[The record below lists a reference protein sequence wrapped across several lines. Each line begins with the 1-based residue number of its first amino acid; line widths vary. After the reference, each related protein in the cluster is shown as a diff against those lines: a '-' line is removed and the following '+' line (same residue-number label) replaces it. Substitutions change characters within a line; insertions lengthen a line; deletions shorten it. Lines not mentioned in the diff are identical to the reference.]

1 MINNLDQTESKS
13 KAESKQTHGDRDQLD
28 DRKVRILKAI
38 IANYLETG
46 EPVGS
51 RTISKFTD
59 LNLSSATI
67 RNEMSDLEEM
77 GYLVQP
83 YTSAGRVPTDKGYR
97 FYVDLMLLEKEQEKE
112 QEKEREKEREI
123 ELKKAEAAG
132 NSANAD
138 IDDERDLRPEET
150 RGALLERVDK
160 LEALL
165 KQVAKV
171 LAYNT
176 QYATMVTTPQLRN
189 RQVKFIQ
196 LSQVD
201 ENDLVAVI
209 VVGDNVARNKLIHVD
224 RSLSNEEVLKLNLL
238 LNTFLTGA
246 SLNEINLE
254 LMQAMRRQAGEYADI
269 LESVFEG
276 IVDAVHDAEEMQIY
290 TSGTSNILRYGE
302 LSDMQKATALLETLE
317 DKQGLEPLVDE
328 AMKSGKKDGD
338 GIQIYIGEES
348 PMQNMKDYSIVTSTY
363 ELPEGAKGTIGIIGP
378 KRMDYKK
385 VVQTLKDL
393 TDELDS
399 IFRNSNRKSSAKPV
413 AEPDQTDPD

>member
-1 MINNLDQTESKS
+1 MLDE
-13 KAESKQTHGDRDQLD
+13 
-28 DRKVRILKAI
+28 RKVVILKAI
-38 IANYLETG
+38 ISNYLETG

-51 RTISKFTD
+51 RTISKYTD

-77 GYLVQP
+77 GYIIQP
-83 YTSAGRVPTDKGYR
+83 HTSAGRIPTDKGYR
-97 FYVDLMLLEKEQEKE
+97 FYVDSMMAEKNESVQEH
-112 QEKEREKEREI
+112 
-123 ELKKAEAAG
+123 G
-132 NSANAD
+132 V
-138 IDDERDLRPEET
+138 
-150 RGALLERVDK
+150 LLERVDK
-160 LEALL
+160 LESLL

-176 QYATMVTTPQLRN
+176 QYATLVSSPQMRN

-201 ENDLVAVI
+201 DEDLVAVI
-209 VVGDNVARNKLIHVD
+209 VVGDNVAKNQLIHVN
-224 RSLSNEEVLKLNLL
+224 RPLSNEEVLKLNLL

-246 SLNEINLE
+246 SVNEINIE

-276 IVDAVHDAEEMQIY
+276 IVDAVHQAEEMQIY

-302 LSDMQKATALLETLE
+302 LGDVNKASALLETLE
-317 DKQGLEPLVDE
+317 DKNGLESLLDQTNNQDE
-328 AMKSGKKDGD
+328 DGD

-348 PMQNMKDYSIVTSTY
+348 PVQNMKDYSIVTSTY
-363 ELPEGAKGTIGIIGP
+363 ALPEGAKGTIGIIGP

-385 VVQTLKDL
+385 VVQTLKNL
-393 TDELDS
+393 TDELDT
-399 IFRNSNRKSSAKPV
+399 IFRKNEKKG
-413 AEPDQTDPD
+413 

>member
-1 MINNLDQTESKS
+1 MLDE
-13 KAESKQTHGDRDQLD
+13 
-28 DRKVRILKAI
+28 RKVVILKAI
-38 IANYLETG
+38 ISNYLETG

-51 RTISKFTD
+51 RTISKYTD

-77 GYLVQP
+77 GYIIQP
-83 YTSAGRVPTDKGYR
+83 HTSAGRIPTDKGYR
-97 FYVDLMLLEKEQEKE
+97 FYVDSMMAEKNESVQEH
-112 QEKEREKEREI
+112 
-123 ELKKAEAAG
+123 G
-132 NSANAD
+132 V
-138 IDDERDLRPEET
+138 
-150 RGALLERVDK
+150 LLERVDK
-160 LEALL
+160 LESLL

-176 QYATMVTTPQLRN
+176 QYATLVSSPQMRN

-201 ENDLVAVI
+201 DEDLVAVI
-209 VVGDNVARNKLIHVD
+209 VVGDNVAKNQLIHVN
-224 RSLSNEEVLKLNLL
+224 RPLSNEEVLKLNLL

-246 SLNEINLE
+246 SVNEINIE

-276 IVDAVHDAEEMQIY
+276 IVDAVHQAEEMQIY

-302 LSDMQKATALLETLE
+302 LGDVNKASALLETLE
-317 DKQGLEPLVDE
+317 DKNGLESLLDRTNNQDE
-328 AMKSGKKDGD
+328 DGD

-348 PMQNMKDYSIVTSTY
+348 PVQNMKDYSIVTSTY
-363 ELPEGAKGTIGIIGP
+363 ALPEGAKGTIGIIGP

-385 VVQTLKDL
+385 VVQTLKNL
-393 TDELDS
+393 TDELDT
-399 IFRNSNRKSSAKPV
+399 IFRKNEKKG
-413 AEPDQTDPD
+413 